1 MIAFFFSSR
10 RRHTRCAL
18 VTGVQTCAF
27 PISLPLAARN
37 LALLA
42 IPLGAVNPRLGRS
55 GDFLIAGLV
64 GLLYMNL
71 INLSRG
77 WIGSGQLNFGI
88 GLWLVHAIFT
98 GLMFYMMWRKL
109 RVKAP
114 KDRSEEHTYELQALM
129 RITYA
134 VLCLKKK

>member
-1 MIAFFFSSR
+1 M
-10 RRHTRCAL
+10 RCL
-18 VTGVQTCAF
+18 V
-27 PISLPLAARN
+27 SLPLAALN
-37 LALLA
+37 LALLV
-42 IPLGAVNPRLGRS
+42 IPLCAVNPRLGRS

-64 GLLYMNL
+64 GLLYMNV
-71 INLSRG
+71 INLSLG

-114 KDRSEEHTYELQALM
+114 KDPGPAQA
-129 RITYA
+129 
-134 VLCLKKK
+134 